1 MEGPSLLIATRN
13 SHKTQ
18 EIAVL
23 LGNSFHVYDLS
34 ALPEAPEVEETG
46 ATFLENA
53 TLKAMAL
60 SECTDGLVLADDSG
74 LEVDALGGE
83 PGVYSARYAGPEAD
97 DDANNRKLILELAGV
112 PAARRTG
119 RFCCVIVAAQGG
131 QVLADFAGTVE
142 GRLASEPKGSEGF
155 GYDPLFVPEG
165 YQQSFAEMGPGV
177 KNKLSHRANAMKLV
191 AQWLRRR

>member
-1 MEGPSLLIATRN
+1 VERPSILIATRN

-23 LGNSFHVYDLS
+23 LGNSFYVYDLS
-34 ALPEAPEVEETG
+34 ALPESPEVEETG

-53 TLKAMAL
+53 TLKARAL
-60 SECTDGLVLADDSG
+60 SECTDALVLADDSG

-83 PGVYSARYAGPEAD
+83 PGVFSARYAGPEAD

-112 PAARRTG
+112 PADRRAG
-119 RFCCVIVAAQGG
+119 RFRCVIVAAQGG
-131 QVLADFAGTVE
+131 QILADFAGTVE